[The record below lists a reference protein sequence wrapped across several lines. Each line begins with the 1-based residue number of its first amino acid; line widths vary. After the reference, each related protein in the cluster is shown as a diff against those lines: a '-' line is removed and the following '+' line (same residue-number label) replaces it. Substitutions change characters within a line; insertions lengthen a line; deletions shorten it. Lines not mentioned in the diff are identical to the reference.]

1 MRPIT
6 KDILKEKIKN
16 KENIQL
22 IDIRETYEWQNG
34 KICEL
39 NIPMDEM
46 IKRIE
51 EIKNKK
57 EKIIY
62 CKSGK
67 RSKSLAFI
75 IKQKFN
81 LEISYLE
88 GGYENY
94 IK

>member
-1 MRPIT
+1 MNSIS
-6 KDILKEKIKN
+6 KKILKEKIKN
-16 KENIQL
+16 KENINL
-22 IDIRETYEWQNG
+22 IDIRENYEFQNG

-39 NIPMDEM
+39 NIPMDEF
-46 IKRIE
+46 IDRIE
-51 EIKNKK
+51 EIKNNK
-57 EKIIY
+57 ENILY

-81 LEISYLE
+81 LKISYLE
-88 GGYENY
+88 GGYDNY

>member
-1 MRPIT
+1 MKSIT
-6 KDILKEKIKN
+6 AKTLKEKIKK

-22 IDIRETYEWQNG
+22 IDIRENYEHENG

-46 IKRIE
+46 IERID
-51 EIKNKK
+51 EIRYKK

-81 LEISYLE
+81 LEVSYLE
-88 GGYENY
+88 GGYEDY

>member
-1 MRPIT
+1 MGEFI
-6 KDILKEKIKN
+6 E
-16 KENIQL
+16 
-22 IDIRETYEWQNG
+22 
-34 KICEL
+34 
-39 NIPMDEM
+39 
-46 IKRIE
+46 RIE
-51 EIKNKK
+51 EIKNNK
-57 EKIIY
+57 ENILY

>member
-1 MRPIT
+1 MNPIS
-6 KDILKEKIKN
+6 KQILKEKIKN
-16 KENIQL
+16 KENINI
-22 IDIRETYEWQNG
+22 IDIRENYEWENG
-34 KICEL
+34 KICDL
-39 NIPMDEM
+39 NIPMGEF
-46 IKRIE
+46 IERIE
-51 EIKNKK
+51 EIKNNK
-57 EKIIY
+57 ENILY

-81 LEISYLE
+81 LEISYRE

>member
-1 MRPIT
+1 MKSIT
-6 KDILKEKIKN
+6 AKTLKDKIKN

-22 IDIRETYEWQNG
+22 IDIREKYEHENG

-46 IKRIE
+46 MNRIE
-51 EIKNKK
+51 EIQNKK

-75 IKQKFN
+75 IKKKFN
-81 LEISYLE
+81 LEVSYLE
-88 GGYENY
+88 GGYEDY